1 MKKIIN
7 ITLVLAAAAVAFSC
21 DKNLPKTFSDA
32 NAFVAFDKATA
43 AIDEGV
49 VDPETGVI
57 SQNPNTVKLPVTLG
71 SVSGKTAQVSFE
83 VKDGTAKAGVNYKV
97 VTEGSLSFNASNRT
111 QYIEIQ
117 PLYEDAYTGDLKL
130 TVNLKPANGINVGAA
145 STCTVTISDLDHPL
159 SALIGNYEAQS
170 STDAYTNPWTMTL
183 YKDEDDD
190 HVVWFFD
197 IFANPGWSISDT
209 MYYGVVVE
217 DESGKLDHINLPF
230 GQSCVYKYGTS
241 TISLYWLAADKSFG
255 KDGSLD
261 IKILYDNNGNI
272 NGLDFGEEFGI
283 TAQVDDYVN
292 PDDWDE
298 GWIGFADPHIT
309 AVKK

>member
-159 SALIGNYEAQS
+159 SALIGNYEATAS
-170 STDAYTNPWTMTL
+170 EAYQNPWTMTL

-190 HVVWFFD
+190 HVVWFFNL
-197 IFANPGWSISDT
+197 FANAGWAIDRT

-230 GQSCVYKYGTS
+230 GQTCEYKYS
-241 TISLYWLAADKSFG
+241 NSPIILFWLDADGNFG

-261 IKILYDNNGNI
+261 IKILYDANGNI
-272 NGLDFGEEFGI
+272 NGLDFGDELGFAPEI
-283 TAQVDDYVN
+283 EDYIDPSN
-292 PDDWDE
+292 WDE
-298 GWIGFADPHIT
+298 GCISYVFPGVT